1 MFLSAARL
9 AIHFRKLSSVTVRH
23 WKIAD
28 EISCRV
34 LVLTVPTG
42 SDLFILCGAPKTII
56 TRRSTDGPPCF
67 PPNLQ
72 DMSVKLL
79 WPNAIIKCTRCGRV
93 TISIQFCGKWFM
105 YAVAHGLKMQI
116 VCRQHDRDVYYT
128 WLRGSYSPTSITQIL
143 ADFFCLKM
151 KANVFAYKAWSQRV

>member
-9 AIHFRKLSSVTVRH
+9 AIHFQKLSSVTVRH

-42 SDLFILCGAPKTII
+42 SDLFILWSPKNDNHQKV
-56 TRRSTDGPPCF
+56 DGWPPFF
-67 PPNLQ
+67 PPDLQ

-93 TISIQFCGKWFM
+93 TLSIQFCGKWFM
-105 YAVAHGLKMQI
+105 YAVANGLKMQI
-116 VCRQHDRDVYYT
+116 VMYYA

-143 ADFFCLKM
+143 ADFCCLKL
-151 KANVFAYKAWSQRV
+151 KANVFAYKAWSKWV